1 MRFAPR
7 AMILLIITAA
17 LALAASP
24 ALAAP
29 LFPWAAQSFAANY
42 DSSKA
47 ETEAISTQ
55 ADGSAIVTGLFT
67 GIVTFGST
75 TLSSA
80 GDNDI
85 FVAKVDASG
94 SYVWATRA
102 GSGNPDGGYG
112 VSALADGSAIVT
124 GQFSGDV
131 TFGSTTLSAAGNDV
145 FVAKINA
152 SGSFVWATKAGG
164 TSTDKAWYVRTLA
177 DGSAILTGY
186 FRGTAT
192 FGSTTLTSTGGSE
205 DIFVAKVDASGS
217 FVWATQAGGTTSTD
231 EGVGVSTLADGST
244 IVTGVFEGPATFGS
258 TTLAGTGAADI
269 FVAKINP
276 SGSFSWVT
284 QAGGTDEDEAFRTS
298 TLADG
303 SAIVEGYFT
312 DVASFGPFT
321 LTSAGEED
329 YFVAKVDSSGTFLWA
344 TRAGGTGDDGTES
357 WGVSALVDGSAIV
370 SGSFENTADFGS
382 TTLTSAGD
390 WDVFV
395 AKVDSSGSF
404 LWATQGGGSGAD
416 LGWDV
421 GTLADGSAIV
431 AGPFDGTAAFGSTTL
446 TSFNTDAYVVKVVS
460 PSAAPG
466 SVTATSGSGQAT
478 VSWAVPVYSGG
489 AAITSY
495 TATASPG
502 GSTCTATAP
511 STNCTITGLSNGT
524 SYTFAVTATNAT
536 GTSPASATSN
546 AVTPTAA
553 AVTTTTLRP
562 TVLPS
567 RTRLISGQAMRL
579 GIRTTNAG
587 TATAASVTSCLRLPQ
602 NLVVTRTGGAT
613 RSGRTLCFSLGALP
627 AGATRTNVVTVRA
640 VATGSVTRTVA
651 GSTRSTATSPALT
664 TAQSRV
670 IRISPRTA
678 RARVTG

>member
-1 MRFAPR
+1 
-7 AMILLIITAA
+7 MILLIITAA

-29 LFPWAAQSFAANY
+29 LFPWAAQSFAAN
-42 DSSKA
+42 DGSSDA

-55 ADGSAIVTGLFT
+55 ADGSAIVTGLFKGT
-67 GIVTFGST
+67 VTFGST

-80 GDNDI
+80 GGNDI

-102 GSGNPDGGYG
+102 GSGDPDAGYG

-124 GQFSGDV
+124 GQFRGNV
-131 TFGSTTLSAAGNDV
+131 TFGSTTLSAAGYDV

-192 FGSTTLTSTGGSE
+192 FGSRTLTSTGGSGD
-205 DIFVAKVDASGS
+205 DIFVAKVNAAGS

-258 TTLAGTGAADI
+258 TTLAGTGAEDI

-276 SGSFSWVT
+276 SGSFVWVT
-284 QAGGTDEDEAFRTS
+284 QAGGTSTDEAFRTS

-321 LTSAGEED
+321 LTSAGAQD

-370 SGSFENTADFGS
+370 SGSFQNTADFGS

-404 LWATQGGGSGAD
+404 LWATQGGGSGED
-416 LGWDV
+416 KGWDV

-536 GTSPASATSN
+536 GTSPASATSS
-546 AVTPTAA
+546 AVMPTATSDNSTTA
-553 AVTTTTLRP
+553 ATTTLTP